1 MPNDA
6 GRVPSDAGQR
16 ALIGAPRRRLVV
28 EADGGSRGNPGVA
41 GYGAVVRDADTG
53 AVLVERAAPL
63 GQRSNNVAEYQ
74 GLIAGLQAAAALAP
88 GADVEVRMDSKL
100 VIEQMAGRWKI
111 KHPDMRE
118 LALQARD
125 LVAGLG
131 AVTWTWVPRE
141 ANRAA
146 DRLSNVG
153 MDGRTVDTMPEALA
167 TRPPAGIPS
176 IEPSHLAE
184 ATGVGENP
192 EPPAPSLTSST
203 RLLLVRHAVTSF
215 TEQGRVDG
223 RGGADPDLSPA
234 GRRQAEQ
241 TAAAVKALVEG
252 DVHLL
257 TSALARTR
265 QTGAAIA
272 DVLGVEP
279 VLDDDW
285 DEQSFGDWDGA
296 VFTELV
302 EHQADDLMR
311 LWRDRDYRRPG
322 GESLVELEARVLRAY
337 EKAISAGD
345 TTVVVTSRKP
355 ILVVLA
361 RVLGIDNERFWA
373 LSTDPASLTAVERW
387 PDGRMSIPFVN
398 RTSHLA

>member
-1 MPNDA
+1 M
-6 GRVPSDAGQR
+6 PSDAAQP
-16 ALIGAPRRRLVV
+16 APSPAAPPRRLVV

-53 AVLVERAAPL
+53 TVLVERAGPL

-74 GLIAGLQAAAALAP
+74 GLIAGLEAAAALAP
-88 GADVEVRMDSKL
+88 GAGVEVRMDSKL
-100 VIEQMAGRWKI
+100 VVEQMAGRWKT

-118 LALQARD
+118 LARRAHD
-125 LVAGLG
+125 LLADLG
-131 AVTWTWVPRE
+131 EVRWTWVPRE

-153 MDGRTVDTMPEALA
+153 MDGRTVDTLARALA
-167 TRPPAGIPS
+167 TRPQVATATERADPA
-176 IEPSHLAE
+176 EVTA
-184 ATGVGENP
+184 VGENP
-192 EPPAPSLTSST
+192 EPSAPSLTGST
-203 RLLLVRHAVTSF
+203 RLLLVRHAVTPF

-223 RGGADPDLSPA
+223 RGGADPDLSEA
-234 GRRQAEQ
+234 GRRQADQ
-241 TAAAVKALVEG
+241 TAAAVRTLVEG
-252 DVHLL
+252 DVHLV
-257 TSALARTR
+257 TSALARAR

-272 DVLGVEP
+272 DVLGVAP

-296 VFTELV
+296 VFTELA
-302 EHQADDLMR
+302 EQQADDLKR

-322 GESLVELEARVLRAY
+322 GESLVELETRVLRAY
-337 EKAISAGD
+337 EKAIGTGD

-361 RVLGIDNERFWA
+361 RVLGIDEERFWA
-373 LSTDPASLTAVERW
+373 LSTDPASLTAVEMW
-387 PDGRMSIPFVN
+387 PDGRMSVPFVN

>member
-1 MPNDA
+1 MIEAGRMPGDA
-6 GRVPSDAGQR
+6 GSSAARP
-16 ALIGAPRRRLVV
+16 RRLVV

-63 GQRSNNVAEYQ
+63 GQRSNNVAEYR
-74 GLIAGLQAAAALAP
+74 GLIAGLEAAAALAP

-100 VIEQMAGRWKI
+100 VVEQMAGRWKI

-125 LVAGLG
+125 LVAGFRE
-131 AVTWTWVPRE
+131 VRWTWVPRE

-153 MDGRTVDTMPEALA
+153 MDGRTVDTLPDALA
-167 TRPPAGIPS
+167 TRPLVSVSRTEGTHPGQTTA
-176 IEPSHLAE
+176 
-184 ATGVGENP
+184 VGENP
-192 EPPAPSLTSST
+192 EPPAPSLTGST
-203 RLLLVRHAVTSF
+203 RLVFVRHAVTSF

-223 RGGADPDLSPA
+223 RGGADPDLSQA
-234 GRRQAEQ
+234 GRRQADQ
-241 TAAAVKALVEG
+241 TAAAVRALIEG
-252 DVHLL
+252 DVHLV
-257 TSALARTR
+257 TSALARAR

-279 VLDDDW
+279 VLDEDW

-296 VFTELV
+296 VFTELA
-302 EHQADDLMR
+302 EQQADDLMR
-311 LWRDRDYRRPG
+311 LWRDPDYRRPG

-337 EKAISAGD
+337 DKAISAGD

-373 LSTDPASLTAVERW
+373 LSTDPASLTAVEMW

-398 RTSHLA
+398 RTSHLT

>member
-1 MPNDA
+1 M
-6 GRVPSDAGQR
+6 
-16 ALIGAPRRRLVV
+16 
-28 EADGGSRGNPGVA
+28 
-41 GYGAVVRDADTG
+41 
-53 AVLVERAAPL
+53 
-63 GQRSNNVAEYQ
+63 
-74 GLIAGLQAAAALAP
+74 
-88 GADVEVRMDSKL
+88 
-100 VIEQMAGRWKI
+100 
-111 KHPDMRE
+111 
-118 LALQARD
+118 
-125 LVAGLG
+125 
-131 AVTWTWVPRE
+131 
-141 ANRAA
+141 
-146 DRLSNVG
+146 
-153 MDGRTVDTMPEALA
+153 
-167 TRPPAGIPS
+167 
-176 IEPSHLAE
+176 
-184 ATGVGENP
+184 
-192 EPPAPSLTSST
+192 
-203 RLLLVRHAVTSF
+203 
-215 TEQGRVDG
+215 DG

-241 TAAAVKALVEG
+241 TAAAVKTLVEG

-272 DVLGVEP
+272 EVLGVEP

-302 EHQADDLMR
+302 EHRADDLMR

-361 RVLGIDNERFWA
+361 LVLGIDNERFWA
-373 LSTDPASLTAVERW
+373 LSTDPASLTAVEMW

-398 RTSHLA
+398 RTSHLT

>member
-1 MPNDA
+1 M
-6 GRVPSDAGQR
+6 PSDAAQP
-16 ALIGAPRRRLVV
+16 APSPAAPPPRLVV

-53 AVLVERAAPL
+53 TVLVERAGPL

-74 GLIAGLQAAAALAP
+74 GLIAGLEAAAALAP
-88 GADVEVRMDSKL
+88 GAGVEVRMDSKL
-100 VIEQMAGRWKI
+100 VVEQMAGRWKI

-118 LALQARD
+118 FARRAHD
-125 LVAGLG
+125 LLAGLG
-131 AVTWTWVPRE
+131 EVRWTWVPRE

-153 MDGRTVDTMPEALA
+153 MDGRTVDTLARALA
-167 TRPPAGIPS
+167 TRPQVATATERADPA
-176 IEPSHLAE
+176 EVTA
-184 ATGVGENP
+184 VGENP
-192 EPPAPSLTSST
+192 EPPAPSLTGST
-203 RLLLVRHAVTSF
+203 RLLLVRHAVTPF

-223 RGGADPDLSPA
+223 RGGADPDLSEA
-234 GRRQAEQ
+234 GRRQADQ
-241 TAAAVKALVEG
+241 TAAAVRTLVEG
-252 DVHLL
+252 DVHLV
-257 TSALARTR
+257 TSALARAR

-272 DVLGVEP
+272 DVLGVAP

-296 VFTELV
+296 VFTELA
-302 EHQADDLMR
+302 EQQADDLMR

-322 GESLVELEARVLRAY
+322 GESLVELETRVLRAY
-337 EKAISAGD
+337 EKAIGTGD

-361 RVLGIDNERFWA
+361 RVLGIDEERFWA
-373 LSTDPASLTAVERW
+373 LSTDPASLTAVEMW
-387 PDGRMSIPFVN
+387 PDGRMSVPFVN

>member
-1 MPNDA
+1 M
-6 GRVPSDAGQR
+6 PSDAAQP
-16 ALIGAPRRRLVV
+16 APSPAAPPPRLVV

-53 AVLVERAAPL
+53 TVLVERAGPL

-74 GLIAGLQAAAALAP
+74 GLIAGLEAAAALAP
-88 GADVEVRMDSKL
+88 GAGVEVRMDSKL
-100 VIEQMAGRWKI
+100 VVEQMAGRWKI

-118 LALQARD
+118 LARRAHD
-125 LVAGLG
+125 LLAGLG
-131 AVTWTWVPRE
+131 EVRWTWVPRE

-153 MDGRTVDTMPEALA
+153 MDGRTVDTLARALA
-167 TRPPAGIPS
+167 TRPQVATATERADPA
-176 IEPSHLAE
+176 EVTA
-184 ATGVGENP
+184 VGENP
-192 EPPAPSLTSST
+192 EPPAPSLTGST
-203 RLLLVRHAVTSF
+203 RLLLVRHAVTPF

-223 RGGADPDLSPA
+223 RGGADPDLSEA
-234 GRRQAEQ
+234 GRRQADQ
-241 TAAAVKALVEG
+241 TAAAVRTLVEG
-252 DVHLL
+252 DVHLV
-257 TSALARTR
+257 TSALARAR

-272 DVLGVEP
+272 DVLGVAP

-296 VFTELV
+296 VFTELA
-302 EHQADDLMR
+302 EQQADDLMR

-322 GESLVELEARVLRAY
+322 GESLVELETRVLRAY
-337 EKAISAGD
+337 EKAIGAGD

-361 RVLGIDNERFWA
+361 RVLGIDEERFWA
-373 LSTDPASLTAVERW
+373 LSTDPASLTAVEMW
-387 PDGRMSIPFVN
+387 PDGRMSVPFVN

>member
-1 MPNDA
+1 
-6 GRVPSDAGQR
+6 
-16 ALIGAPRRRLVV
+16 VV

-53 AVLVERAAPL
+53 TVLVERAGPL

-74 GLIAGLQAAAALAP
+74 GLIAGLEAAAALAP
-88 GADVEVRMDSKL
+88 GAGVEVRMDSKL
-100 VIEQMAGRWKI
+100 VVEQMAGRWKI

-118 LALQARD
+118 LARRAHD
-125 LVAGLG
+125 LLAGLG
-131 AVTWTWVPRE
+131 EVRWTWVPRE

-153 MDGRTVDTMPEALA
+153 MDGRTVDTLARALA
-167 TRPPAGIPS
+167 TRPQVATATERADPA
-176 IEPSHLAE
+176 EVTA
-184 ATGVGENP
+184 VGENP
-192 EPPAPSLTSST
+192 EPPAPSLTGST
-203 RLLLVRHAVTSF
+203 RLLLVRHAVTPF

-223 RGGADPDLSPA
+223 RGGADPDLSEA
-234 GRRQAEQ
+234 GRRQADQ
-241 TAAAVKALVEG
+241 TAAAVRTLVEG
-252 DVHLL
+252 DVHLV
-257 TSALARTR
+257 TSALARAR

-272 DVLGVEP
+272 DVLGVAP

-296 VFTELV
+296 VFTELA
-302 EHQADDLMR
+302 EQQADDLMR

-322 GESLVELEARVLRAY
+322 GESLVELETRVLRAY
-337 EKAISAGD
+337 EKAIGTGD

-361 RVLGIDNERFWA
+361 RVLGIDEERFWA
-373 LSTDPASLTAVERW
+373 LSTDPASLTAVEMW
-387 PDGRMSIPFVN
+387 PDGRMSVPFVN

>member
-1 MPNDA
+1 MPKN
-6 GRVPSDAGQR
+6 AGQ
-16 ALIGAPRRRLVV
+16 GAASSAARPRRLVV

-41 GYGAVVRDADTG
+41 GYGAVVRDADTWR
-53 AVLVERAAPL
+53 VVVERAGPL

-74 GLIAGLQAAAALAP
+74 GLIAGLEAAAALAP

-100 VIEQMAGRWKI
+100 VVEQMAGRWKI

-125 LVAGLG
+125 LLSGLG
-131 AVTWTWVPRE
+131 EVRWTWVPRE

-153 MDGRTVDTMPEALA
+153 MDGRTVDTLARALA
-167 TRPPAGIPS
+167 TQPAV
-176 IEPSHLAE
+176 AT
-184 ATGVGENP
+184 ATGRADPAEVTAVGENP
-192 EPPAPSLTSST
+192 EPPGPSLAGST
-203 RLLLVRHAVTSF
+203 RLLLVRHAVTPF

-223 RGGADPDLSPA
+223 RGGADPDLSEA
-234 GRRQAEQ
+234 GRRQADQ
-241 TAAAVKALVEG
+241 TAAAVRTLVEG
-252 DVHLL
+252 DVHLV
-257 TSALARTR
+257 TSALARAR

-272 DVLGVEP
+272 NVLGVDP

-296 VFTELV
+296 VFAELA

-322 GESLVELEARVLRAY
+322 GESLVELETRVLRAY
-337 EKAISAGD
+337 DKAIAAGG

-361 RVLGIDNERFWA
+361 RVLGIDEERFWA
-373 LSTDPASLTAVERW
+373 LSTDPASLTAVEMW
-387 PDGRMSIPFVN
+387 PDGRMSVPFVN